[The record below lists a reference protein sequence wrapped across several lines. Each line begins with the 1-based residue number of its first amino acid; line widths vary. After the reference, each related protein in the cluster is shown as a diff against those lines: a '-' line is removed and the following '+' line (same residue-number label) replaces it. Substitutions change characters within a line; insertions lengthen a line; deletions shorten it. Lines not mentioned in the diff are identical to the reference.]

1 MKVLE
6 VQALSKIYR
15 QHFWT
20 KARKVLDAVSFSVHQ
35 GEIFGFLGPNG
46 AGKST
51 TIKILLEIIFPSSG
65 EARLFGQPI
74 HAAETKQRIG
84 FLAENPYF
92 YDFLTAQGFLE
103 FHGGLYGLSQSFLRS
118 RIPEV
123 LELVGMKGTE
133 NIRLRFFSKG
143 MLQRIG
149 LAQAII
155 HDPDL
160 VILDEPMTGLDPV
173 GRKEVR
179 DLMIELKS
187 RGKTVF
193 FSTHILSDVESICDR
208 VAILN
213 LGKLLSC
220 GNLNELV
227 SVDSKYVDLVL
238 AGTEGDLTK
247 WAESHQAE
255 LIHKDEYCCY
265 RLWNRQENS
274 GQFEARINS
283 ALRAALSAGARVHS
297 LNHKKDNL
305 EDVFMKQVGQLES
318 RV

>member
-1 MKVLE
+1 
-6 VQALSKIYR
+6 
-15 QHFWT
+15 
-20 KARKVLDAVSFSVHQ
+20 VSFEVHE

-51 TIKILLEIIFPSSG
+51 TIKILLEIIFPSQG
-65 EARLFGQPI
+65 EAKLFGKPI
-74 HAAETKQRIG
+74 GVSETKSRIG

-92 YDFLTAQGFLE
+92 YDYLTAKRFLE
-103 FHGGLYGLSQSFLRS
+103 FHGGLYGMSSQALTR

-123 LELVGMKGTE
+123 LELVGMRGTE

-149 LAQAII
+149 LAQAIL

-220 GNLNELV
+220 GNLNDLL
-227 SVDSKYVDLVL
+227 SVDSKYIDLVL
-238 AGTEGDLTK
+238 RPGSESIEAWCQKFG
-247 WAESHQAE
+247 AEITHQ
-255 LIHKDEYCCY
+255 DEYCSV
-265 RLWNRQENS
+265 RMKPRHE
-274 GQFEARINS
+274 GQKDFEEQLNQ
-283 ALRAALSAGARVHS
+283 ALVEAIRMGMKIHS
-297 LNHKKDNL
+297 VAHKKDNL
-305 EDVFMKQVGQLES
+305 EDVFMKHVGRLES